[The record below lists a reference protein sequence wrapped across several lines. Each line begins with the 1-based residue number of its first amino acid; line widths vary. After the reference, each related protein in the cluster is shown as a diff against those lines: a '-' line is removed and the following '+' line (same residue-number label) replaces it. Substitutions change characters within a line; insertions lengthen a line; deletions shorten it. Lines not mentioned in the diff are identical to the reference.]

1 MDVARIPFVFGLV
14 VSGRVS
20 DGHDAVRLDI
30 VGQAECLD
38 SGLHPVFVR
47 VTSRPHGAQADADFI
62 KDATEQGMAI
72 NMLFGDDFNKF
83 IENVEKTI
91 KDLKIYE

>member
-1 MDVARIPFVFGLV
+1 
-14 VSGRVS
+14 
-20 DGHDAVRLDI
+20 
-30 VGQAECLD
+30 
-38 SGLHPVFVR
+38 
-47 VTSRPHGAQADADFI
+47 
-62 KDATEQGMAI
+62 MAI